1 MPDCCSIG
9 LTMISEDLI
18 AELEDPECYPGLPGA
33 VTLYQTHLSLVC
45 VAGDDAY
52 KLKKAIKLPFV
63 DFSTLEKR
71 RQCCLEEVRLN
82 ARLCPEIYLDVVPLV
97 RTPDGLRFLEQAD
110 EEDEIEEYAVHMRR
124 LPADRMMD
132 VLLEKDSVSKEDV
145 YAIANV
151 ISQFHEDTALTK
163 SNPEALRSP
172 DELGKFASAN
182 FDETISHCGDIFHP
196 ELHSILREQNARN
209 FEHFMPALQAR
220 EQEGRIVD
228 GHGDLHARNICLCDP
243 VAIYD
248 CIEFNRDL
256 RIQDVATEN
265 AFLIMDLCYRGHRDL
280 AEAYLDHYV
289 TLTGDEGQREI
300 MPMLVRYRAMVRAK
314 VAAIASREK
323 ELGEPDRAGCRRS
336 AQKHLNFAGATAV
349 EESGTLIIC
358 TCGLPGTGKSY
369 VLEAL
374 ADLAGWP
381 CFSSDRTRK
390 ELAGVSQ
397 NQKVSDECYSAE
409 FSERTY
415 NSLLS
420 RSEKALSG
428 SRVVLIDA
436 NFGRRAQRQEAV
448 DLARRRKARLVF
460 VWFSADDD
468 IVARRIRERSDD
480 PTSVSDA
487 GMDVYRK
494 LKEKFEPPVTTE
506 DFELLEI
513 TENTERHQ
521 KIAAILAGILSNRP

>member
-1 MPDCCSIG
+1 
-9 LTMISEDLI
+9 MISEDLI
-18 AELEDPECYPGLPGA
+18 AQLEDPECYPGLPGA
-33 VTLYQTHLSLVC
+33 VVLYQTHLSFVC

-97 RTPDGLRFLEQAD
+97 RTPDGLHFLERAD
-110 EEDEIEEYAVHMRR
+110 EGDEIEEYAVHMRR

-132 VLLEKDSVSKEDV
+132 ILLEKDSVSKEDV
-145 YAIANV
+145 YAIADIV
-151 ISQFHEDTALTK
+151 SQFHKDTALTK

-182 FDETISHCGDIFHP
+182 FDETISHRSDIFHP
-196 ELHSILREQNARN
+196 ELHSILREQNAHN
-209 FEHFMPALQAR
+209 FEHFLPTLQAR

-265 AFLIMDLCYRGHRDL
+265 AFFIMDLCYRGHREL
-280 AEAYLDHYV
+280 AEAYLDRYV
-289 TLTGDEGQREI
+289 TLTGDEGQRDL

-323 ELGEPDRAGCRRS
+323 ELGEPDRADCRRS

-349 EESGTLIIC
+349 EECGTLIIC
-358 TCGLPGTGKSY
+358 ACGLPGAGKSY
-369 VLEAL
+369 VIEAL
-374 ADLAGWP
+374 ADLAGWF
-381 CFSSDRTRK
+381 CFSSDRIRK

-397 NQKVSDECYSAE
+397 NQRVPDECYSSE
-409 FSERTY
+409 FSELTY
-415 NSLLS
+415 AELLN
-420 RSEKALSG
+420 RSEKALSEAG
-428 SRVVLIDA
+428 VILIDA

-448 DLARRRKARLVF
+448 DLGRRRKARIVF
-460 VWFSADDD
+460 VWFRADEEV
-468 IVARRIRERSDD
+468 VARRIRERSDD
-480 PTSVSDA
+480 PTAISDA

-494 LKEKFEPPVTTE
+494 LKEKFEPPITTE

-513 TENTERHQ
+513 SGETECHQ
-521 KIAAILAGILSNRP
+521 KIASVLAGILSSRP

>member
-1 MPDCCSIG
+1 
-9 LTMISEDLI
+9 MISEDLI
-18 AELEDPECYPGLPGA
+18 AELEDTECYPGLPEA

-45 VAGDDAY
+45 VVGDDAY
-52 KLKKAIKLPFV
+52 KLKKAIRLPFV

-82 ARLCPEIYLDVVPLV
+82 VRLCPEIYLDVVPLV
-97 RTPDGLRFLEQAD
+97 RTPDGLRFLEQAN
-110 EEDEIEEYAVHMRR
+110 EGDEIEEYAVHMRR

-132 VLLEKDSVSKEDV
+132 ILLEKDSVSKEEV
-145 YAIANV
+145 YAIVNIV
-151 ISQFHEDTALTK
+151 SQFHKGTALTK

-182 FDETISHCGDIFHP
+182 FDETISHCSDIFHP
-196 ELHSILREQNARN
+196 ELHSLLHEQNALD
-209 FEHFMPALQAR
+209 FEQFMPTLQAR

-265 AFLIMDLCYRGHRDL
+265 AFLIMDLCYRGHREL
-280 AEAYLDHYV
+280 AEAYLDRYV

-323 ELGEPDRAGCRRS
+323 ELGDYDRAGCCRS
-336 AQKHLNFAGATAV
+336 AQKHLNLAGATAV
-349 EESGTLIIC
+349 EECGTLIIC
-358 TCGLPGTGKSY
+358 ACGLPGTGKSH

-390 ELAGVSQ
+390 ELAGISQ
-397 NQKVSDECYSAE
+397 NQKMSNGCYSAE

-415 NSLLS
+415 TSLLNK
-420 RSEKALSG
+420 SEKALSG
-428 SRVVLIDA
+428 SRVVLVDA
-436 NFGRRAQRQEAV
+436 NFGRRAQRQETV

-460 VWFSADDD
+460 VWFRADEGL
-468 IVARRIRERSDD
+468 VARRIRERSDD
-480 PTSVSDA
+480 PTAVSDA
-487 GMDVYRK
+487 GIDVYRK
-494 LKEKFEPPVTTE
+494 LKEKFEAPITTE
-506 DFELLEI
+506 NFELLEI
-513 TENTERHQ
+513 SENTDCHQ
-521 KIAAILAGILSNRP
+521 KIAAILAGILSSKP